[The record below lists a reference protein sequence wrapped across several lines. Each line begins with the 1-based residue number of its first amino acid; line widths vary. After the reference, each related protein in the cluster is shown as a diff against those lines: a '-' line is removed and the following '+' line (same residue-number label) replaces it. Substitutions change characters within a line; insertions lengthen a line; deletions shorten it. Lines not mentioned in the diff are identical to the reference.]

1 MNIVEYFIE
10 KNTANITLEFTPD
23 EVNRYITNAYLDV
36 NLQATLPGF
45 RKGKAPLNVLKN
57 RFPLSEMQEDIL
69 KVMAKDAVTL
79 FLNEKKEEQ
88 FIDFPYMKSI
98 EPLQENQTYQVKL
111 FADIYPKVV
120 PAEIGEKV
128 FELMIPKTVAEIVQ
142 DKINALLETHA
153 TYNDMAKPD
162 KQGYAI
168 IEYAYSDNENVS
180 AIPSPKTK
188 MIYLM
193 EDSIQP
199 GLNEKIMEMEIGSHA
214 FFPIPNKEE
223 EPKKYI
229 YIKVI
234 GWKKKELPL
243 FNQEFLDAIQAGKQT
258 DEYMFEI
265 NQAAEQEY
273 DAAKKEATIESVLDY
288 LVVNS
293 SFEVIPD
300 NLYQKYLEKE
310 LGNLEDEVKRLKLT
324 WEKYLE
330 ITKQTQ
336 ESLEK
341 EMEANLVKQIK
352 LDLLFRYFAITHP
365 ELAPEEEKVISESK
379 SLFDRFKQEGQ
390 DVDMQKLQNYMKENL
405 RKGNIMDWLIK
416 DVKTTIKSA
425 Q

>member
-1 MNIVEYFIE
+1 MNIIEYFIE

-23 EVNRYITNAYLDV
+23 EVNQYITNAYLEV

-45 RKGKAPLNVLKN
+45 RKGKAPLNVLKS

-128 FELMIPKTVAEIVQ
+128 FELTLPKMVAEIVQ

-168 IEYAYSDNENVS
+168 IEYAFSGNENVS
-180 AIPSPKTK
+180 AITSPKTK

-199 GLNEKIMEMEIGSHA
+199 GLNEKIMEMEIDSHV

-258 DEYMFEI
+258 DEYMSEI

-273 DAAKKEATIESVLDY
+273 DAAKKEATIGSVLDY

-310 LGNLEDEVKRLKLT
+310 LENLESEVKKMKLT

-341 EMEANLVKQIK
+341 EMEADLIKQIK

-379 SLFDRFKQEGQ
+379 SLFDRFQQEGQ

-425 Q
+425 